1 MPATDIGTQSSSV
14 ESVTRFP
21 CFGGEVVI
29 FASGHPEEVALALR
43 AARSVAEE
51 AHDRLSRFAA
61 DSELSRLNADPR
73 GVVPASDLLCR
84 LAAAVRWAGDA
95 SRGLVDGTCLDAVEA
110 SGYRGDFVP
119 GAEMLDWMPS
129 GEASDRAPLPG
140 AWRSVSSSGGAVV
153 RPRGV
158 RLDSGGLAKGLVA
171 DEIATLLRA
180 CDDWAIDCGGDLRV
194 GGRLPRQRLIEI
206 RDPID
211 AAGVVHRLT
220 LRSGAVAT
228 SGTTR
233 RRWRGGH
240 HLIDPRTGQ
249 PADTGVIQATALA
262 PTGLEAEVRAKA
274 ALLAGPRDGWRE
286 LHHGGVLVMADG
298 SVQVREG

>member
-1 MPATDIGTQSSSV
+1 MPATDIRTQAGSV

-29 FASGHPEEVALALR
+29 FASGDPDAVALALR
-43 AARSVAEE
+43 AGRSLAEE
-51 AHDRLSRFAA
+51 AHARLSRFEP

-73 GVVPASDLLCR
+73 DVVPASDLLCR
-84 LAAAVRWAGDA
+84 LAGAVRWAGEA
-95 SRGLVDGTCLDAVEA
+95 SGGLVDATCLDAVES
-110 SGYRGDFVP
+110 SGYRSDWDP
-119 GAEMLDWMPS
+119 SRGASTLDWISGPS
-129 GEASDRAPLPG
+129 RPLPG
-140 AWRSVSSSGGAVV
+140 AWRSVSANAGAVV

-171 DEIATLLRA
+171 DEIAVLLRE

-194 GGRLPRQRLIEI
+194 GGRLPRRRTIEV

-211 AAGVVHRLT
+211 GDGVVHRLT

-240 HLIDPRTGQ
+240 HLIDPRTGA
-249 PADTGVIQATALA
+249 PADTGIVQATALA
-262 PTGLEAEVRAKA
+262 PTGLEAEVLAKA

-286 LHHGGVLVMADG
+286 LRHGGVLVLADG
-298 SVQVREG
+298 SLQIREG